1 MFHNLLESMD
11 TSEAAS
17 DTKGST
23 DAGKQ
28 TADSKSP
35 SPLSAEVQKVSED
48 KAVIAEAASDDE
60 SHSVKSIPFAESKP
74 VEQVKSK
81 CSHIGWYITLL

>member
-48 KAVIAEAASDDE
+48 KGTAWWLRYSRSSAATR
-60 SHSVKSIPFAESKP
+60 AP
-74 VEQVKSK
+74 VGHG
-81 CSHIGWYITLL
+81 C